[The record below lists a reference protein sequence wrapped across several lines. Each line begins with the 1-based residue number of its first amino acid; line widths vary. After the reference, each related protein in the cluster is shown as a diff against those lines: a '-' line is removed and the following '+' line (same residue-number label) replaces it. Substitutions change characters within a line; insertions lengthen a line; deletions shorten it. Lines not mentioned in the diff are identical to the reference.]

1 VSPSCPS
8 SGDASSLAC
17 DEASLPLIQ
26 SEPFRGDGEC
36 DDDLLLFR
44 AFVNHL
50 EKKRTLTPGQ
60 EEDSLDRT
68 VHRKIQGYEA

>member
-1 VSPSCPS
+1 MSPSCLS

-17 DEASLPLIQ
+17 DAASLPLIQ

-44 AFVNHL
+44 AFVNHS
-50 EKKRTLTPGQ
+50 EKKRILTLGR
-60 EEDSLDRT
+60 EEDSLDHT
-68 VHRKIQGYEA
+68 THRKTQVYEA